1 MKPEA
6 EKDKV
11 FFHQDSN
18 RAPKKV
24 TPAETKNKALKEFM
38 SMNRR
43 RNCGADIF
51 IKVRGKCREV
61 PGDGAGFTPG
71 AVHVHSLPS
80 FPRPHC
86 IERKLTSNVIS
97 RNKF

>member
-6 EKDKV
+6 EKDK
-11 FFHQDSN
+11 
-18 RAPKKV
+18 KKFIKIPLEHSKKIP
-24 TPAETKNKALKEFM
+24 PAETKNKALKEFM
-38 SMNRR
+38 AMNRR

-61 PGDGAGFTPG
+61 PGDGAGFTTG
-71 AVHVHSLPS
+71 AVHSLPS